1 MSDPGEAIRRRGNTR
16 RRLIAAAAHL
26 FETSGTIAQSV
37 EDISRQA
44 GFTRGA
50 FYSNFATVDEL
61 YLAVHQEQA
70 AIVWGRLGSALDAQL
85 SGEHPHAGLDE
96 AVGHLLESIPESR
109 EWFSLRTV
117 LLSKAA
123 ADASFARTMTIDGG
137 EAVSQL
143 GERFAALAALHGRV
157 SVVEASV
164 LAKAVVS
171 AHVGAV
177 SLSPVD
183 ADTAR
188 TQRVVVAAVLRGL
201 TVESSDAG
209 QLAQS

>member
-1 MSDPGEAIRRRGNTR
+1 MSDPETTVRRRGNTR
-16 RRLIAAAAHL
+16 RRLIDAAAHL
-26 FETSGTIAQSV
+26 FEASGTIAQSV

-50 FYSNFATVDEL
+50 FYSNFATVEQI
-61 YLAVHQEQA
+61 YLALHQEQA
-70 AIVWGRLGSALDAQL
+70 AVVWGRLGAALDAQL
-85 SGEHPHAGLDE
+85 SGDHAGVTLDE
-96 AVGHLLESIPESR
+96 AVGHLLASIPESR

-123 ADASFARTMTIDGG
+123 ADPSFARNLMIDGG

-157 SVVEASV
+157 PVVEASV

-183 ADTAR
+183 TETAD

-201 TVESSDAG
+201 TVESPAASPPA
-209 QLAQS
+209 